1 MSQMGRPAAFR
12 IEVGCDGIVVW
23 VDGAIAGL
31 DALENIDD
39 GAADV
44 FKALAQSYEDL
55 EGITLQSR
63 LWARRHF
70 DSRGVTAGENGFV
83 RVPFRYTRRTQRGK
97 SDLAGVKTGTSHFP
111 SFASLPCAPLPSNNI
126 TPRALLSPQSS
137 LHERRLLPSLYVQ
150 SQPRADSDSI
160 THAHATVNLGPNR
173 TPLSPT
179 ALIEISLLRTV
190 TPLAAP
196 ESRRKHGSDVVGAR
210 SGQDEGQDDRVVFGV
225 SAMQGWRISMEDAHA
240 AVLDLQALEGDEE
253 LKPAAADVRVS
264 FFGVY
269 DGHGGDKVALYTGE
283 HLHNIVAKQES
294 FKNKDFE
301 QALKDGFLAID
312 RAILS
317 DPRYEEEVSGCTAS
331 VAIATKDKIYVGNA
345 GDSRSVLG
353 IKGRAKPL
361 SFDHKPQNEG
371 EKARI
376 CAAGGFVDFGRVNGN
391 LALSRAIG
399 DFEFKKSADLPPEQ
413 QIVTAY
419 PDVTVHEIGDDDEF
433 LVIACDGIWDCQ
445 SSQAVVEF
453 VRRGIAAKQELHAIC
468 ENMMDN
474 CLASNSETGG
484 VGCDN
489 MTMIIVGLLRDK
501 SKEEWYKMI
510 GERVANGDGPC
521 APPEYGKS

>member
-1 MSQMGRPAAFR
+1 MGQTLSEP
-12 IEVGCDGIVVW
+12 VV
-23 VDGAIAGL
+23 D
-31 DALENIDD
+31 
-39 GAADV
+39 
-44 FKALAQSYEDL
+44 K
-55 EGITLQSR
+55 
-63 LWARRHF
+63 
-70 DSRGVTAGENGFV
+70 
-83 RVPFRYTRRTQRGK
+83 K
-97 SDLAGVKTGTSHFP
+97 S
-111 SFASLPCAPLPSNNI
+111 
-126 TPRALLSPQSS
+126 
-137 LHERRLLPSLYVQ
+137 
-150 SQPRADSDSI
+150 
-160 THAHATVNLGPNR
+160 
-173 TPLSPT
+173 
-179 ALIEISLLRTV
+179 
-190 TPLAAP
+190 
-196 ESRRKHGSDVVGAR
+196 
-210 SGQDEGQDDRVVFGV
+210 DEGQDDRVSFGV

-240 AVLDLQALEGDEE
+240 AVLDLQPLEGEE
-253 LKPAAADVRVS
+253 EVKPADSDVRIS

-269 DGHGGDKVALYTGE
+269 DGHGGDKVAIYTGE
-283 HLHNIVAKQES
+283 HLHKIIAKQES
-294 FKNKDFE
+294 FKKKDFE

-317 DPRYEEEVSGCTAS
+317 DPKYEEEVSGCTAS
-331 VAIATKDKIYVGNA
+331 VGIITKDKIYVGNS

-413 QIVTAY
+413 QIVTAF
-419 PDVTVHEIGDDDEF
+419 PDVTIHEIGEDDEF

-453 VRRGIAAKQELHAIC
+453 VRRGIAAKQELHSIC

-489 MTMIIVGLLRDK
+489 MTMVVVGLLRGK
-501 SKEEWYKMI
+501 TKEEWYNMI
-510 GERVANGDGPC
+510 AERVANGDGPC
-521 APPEYGKS
+521 APPEGPGNRRNRFDDSSDDYDMDMDQRTRMLGRGSNSGRIILLGDGTELLAGADAANDDDGDVDMEDRGDEGESEEEKDLQEQVKKGQSDAKATTGEGESKDAPAAAAAGKENEPTSTTKDDSSEQGKGNQETASTAVDESSKAAPATDKTDVKSVMEAQASGKGPLS

>member
-1 MSQMGRPAAFR
+1 MGQTLSEP
-12 IEVGCDGIVVW
+12 VV
-23 VDGAIAGL
+23 D
-31 DALENIDD
+31 
-39 GAADV
+39 
-44 FKALAQSYEDL
+44 K
-55 EGITLQSR
+55 
-63 LWARRHF
+63 
-70 DSRGVTAGENGFV
+70 
-83 RVPFRYTRRTQRGK
+83 K
-97 SDLAGVKTGTSHFP
+97 S
-111 SFASLPCAPLPSNNI
+111 
-126 TPRALLSPQSS
+126 
-137 LHERRLLPSLYVQ
+137 
-150 SQPRADSDSI
+150 
-160 THAHATVNLGPNR
+160 
-173 TPLSPT
+173 
-179 ALIEISLLRTV
+179 
-190 TPLAAP
+190 
-196 ESRRKHGSDVVGAR
+196 
-210 SGQDEGQDDRVVFGV
+210 DEGQDDRVAFGV

-240 AVLDLQALEGDEE
+240 AVLDLQPLEGEEE
-253 LKPAAADVRVS
+253 LKPAASDVRIS

-283 HLHNIVAKQES
+283 HLHKIVAKQES
-294 FKNKDFE
+294 FKSKDFE

-317 DPRYEEEVSGCTAS
+317 DPKYEEEVSGCTAS
-331 VAIATKDKIYVGNA
+331 VGIITKDKIYVGNA

-413 QIVTAY
+413 QIVTAF
-419 PDVTVHEIGDDDEF
+419 PDVTIHDLGEDDEF

-453 VRRGIAAKQELHAIC
+453 VRRGIAAKQELHSIC

-484 VGCDN
+484 MGCDN
-489 MTMIIVGLLRDK
+489 MTMIVIALLNGK
-501 SKEEWYKMI
+501 TKEEWYKMI
-510 GERVANGDGPC
+510 GDRVANGDGPSEFRGPGMHHRFDDSPDDYEMDMDQRTRMLGRHGRIILLGDGTEILTGHGPDHDGDVDMDERGDVEEVEGSEDEKDDEQVQKKPNGE
-521 APPEYGKS
+521 ADKDRSQREETPALGNEISQKVEESKQRLTEAAKPEDPSTMAATDSADSKKLAEETK